1 MERKHNIVLILI
13 VIGIFPLYSCTH
25 TDTVGN
31 ISEDIVWS
39 DNFSLDTIKLIWK
52 EKHAAFTSLIKFNNK
67 YFLAFRVGEK
77 HVSSCEFE
85 NGYIRVLAS
94 DNLSQWNSIDSLTYN
109 GDLRDPF
116 FSISPQNK
124 LLMLCGVNRME
135 NGKIIHDKTVL
146 SSFDTK
152 VKKFT
157 RFSDVVMDDNSR
169 SWLWKIR
176 WCEKSAYGFAY
187 KEGLTPLLMK
197 STDAKHWTRICSLPV
212 QVENVPSEIDLA
224 FIDKEEM
231 IVVVRN
237 DNGRA
242 VIGRAMPPYLNW
254 KIEPMGIRI
263 GSPDLLVNS
272 HYQLFLTDR
281 LYGNGGSVNFTFSI
295 LDSKELKLIKS
306 LNIFE
311 GSYYDIGY
319 GSSVLVDNGKNI
331 LTSYYIAGEDNAGIY
346 IAKISTK

>member
-1 MERKHNIVLILI
+1 MERKYSIVLILNFI
-13 VIGIFPLYSCTH
+13 LAILFFHSCAH
-25 TDTVGN
+25 KEEG
-31 ISEDIVWS
+31 ISEDIEWS
-39 DNFSLDTIKLIWK
+39 DSFGLEDTKLIWK

-67 YFLAFRVGEK
+67 YFVAFRVGEK
-77 HVSSCEFE
+77 HVSSGEIE
-85 NGYIRVLAS
+85 NGYIRVLVS
-94 DNLSQWNSIDSLTYN
+94 DNLSQWDSIDSLTYN

-116 FSISPQNK
+116 FSISPQNE
-124 LLMLCGVNRME
+124 LLMLCGVNQME

-146 SSFDTK
+146 SSFDKK
-152 VKKFT
+152 VNKF
-157 RFSDVVMDDNSR
+157 RKFSDVIMDDNTR
-169 SWLWKIR
+169 PWLWKIR
-176 WCEKSAYGFAY
+176 WCGKTAWGFAY

-197 STDAKHWTRICSLPV
+197 STDAKHWTKICSLPV
-212 QVENVPSEIDLA
+212 STENIPSEVDLA

-254 KIEPMGIRI
+254 KIEPMGIWI
-263 GSPDLLVNS
+263 GSPNLLVNS
-272 HYQLFLTDR
+272 HYQLFLTYR
-281 LYGNGGSVNFTFSI
+281 LYGNGGIVNFTFSM
-295 LDSKELKLIKS
+295 LDTMELKLIKS

-311 GSYYDIGY
+311 GSYYDMGY
-319 GSSVLVDNGKNI
+319 GSSILVDNGKSI